1 MHKTGEMSSNDV
13 KTNDH
18 DAIVI
23 GAGVIGSAVAYE
35 LSRRGLRT
43 LCVDKLPAAGYGSTS
58 ASSAVVRLN
67 YSTEAGMALAYEGLH
82 YWKAWGDYLELDDP
96 GPLIELVRHTKLM
109 PRLEDGA
116 HFERVVSLMAKLG
129 IEHDVISADEAE
141 SRYPAIDLHRF
152 GPPAALEDVD
162 APFWAEPTARVE
174 EVLVMPLGGYV
185 SDPQLA
191 AQNLADAA
199 KAKGARFRY
208 NTEVTAILR
217 SDSGDRV
224 VGVQLSDG
232 SEVHASIVV
241 NVAGPHSPVINEMA
255 GVLDDMNIKTKP
267 MKREVFV
274 VPAPKGVDYEAE
286 GVMIGD
292 LDVGVYF
299 RPERGNNILIGS
311 TEPECDP
318 LTWIDDPD
326 AVGDALDD
334 DEHQLLVLRTSRRV
348 RDLGVPHTKKGVVS
362 SYDVSDDW
370 VPIYDRTSLDGF
382 YVAIGTSGNQFKN
395 AASAAHCVAEL
406 IMAVEAGHDHDAE
419 PLEIAG
425 RFTGLPIDM
434 ATFARNRTID
444 TESSMTVMG

>member
-1 MHKTGEMSSNDV
+1 MSQTVGMNQD
-13 KTNDH
+13 NY
-18 DAIVI
+18 DAIII
-23 GAGVIGSAVAYE
+23 GAGVIGSGVAFE
-35 LSRRGLRT
+35 LARRGLKT
-43 LCVDKLPAAGYGSTS
+43 ISVDKLPAAGYGSTS

-82 YWKAWGDYLELDDP
+82 YWNGWAEYLELDDP

-109 PRLEDGA
+109 PKLEDAA
-116 HFERVVSLMAKLG
+116 HFDRVVSLMAKLD
-129 IEHDVISADEAE
+129 IEHSVISIDEAE
-141 SRYPAIDLHRF
+141 ELFPILDLRRF
-152 GPPAALEDVD
+152 GPPAALDD
-162 APFWAEPTARVE
+162 LDNPFWGEPTSKVE
-174 EVLVMPLGGYV
+174 EILVMPLGGYV

-191 AQNLADAA
+191 AQNLAEAA
-199 KAKGARFRY
+199 KAKGAEFRF
-208 NTEVTAILR
+208 NTEVSAILR
-217 SDSGDRV
+217 SEDDGSERGRV
-224 VGVQLSDG
+224 RGVQLTDG
-232 SEVHASIVV
+232 SELLAPIVV

-255 GVLDDMNIKTKP
+255 DVLGDMNIKTRP

-274 VPAPKGVDYEAE
+274 VPAPKGVDFEAN
-286 GVMIGD
+286 GVMSGD

-299 RPERGNNILIGS
+299 RPERGNNVLIGS

-326 AVGDALDD
+326 TVGDALDD

-348 RDLGVPHTKKGVVS
+348 RDLGVPHTKRGVVS

-370 VPIYDRTSLDGF
+370 VPVYDRTSLDGF

-419 PLEIAG
+419 PLEVQG
-425 RFTGLPIDM
+425 RYTGLPIDM
-434 ATFARNRTID
+434 ATFSRLRTID

>member
-1 MHKTGEMSSNDV
+1 MGQTVGMNQD
-13 KTNDH
+13 NY
-18 DAIVI
+18 DAIII
-23 GAGVIGSAVAYE
+23 GAGVIGSGVAFE
-35 LSRRGLRT
+35 LARRGLKT
-43 LCVDKLPAAGYGSTS
+43 VSVDKLPAAGYGSTS
-58 ASSAVVRLN
+58 ASSAVIRLN

-82 YWKAWGDYLELDDP
+82 YWNAWADYLEVDDP

-109 PRLEDGA
+109 PKLEDAA

-129 IEHDVISADEAE
+129 IEHSVISIDEAE
-141 SRYPAIDLHRF
+141 ERFPILDLHRF
-152 GPPAALEDVD
+152 GPPAALDD
-162 APFWAEPTARVE
+162 LDNPFWAEPTSKVE
-174 EVLVMPLGGYV
+174 EILVMPLGGYV
-185 SDPQLA
+185 SDPLLA

-199 KAKGARFRY
+199 KAKGAEFRF
-208 NTEVTAILR
+208 NTEVSAILR
-217 SDSGDRV
+217 SDDAGSESGRV
-224 VGVQLSDG
+224 RGVQLADG
-232 SEVHASIVV
+232 SELSAPIVV

-255 GVLDDMNIKTKP
+255 GVLDDMNIKTRP

-274 VPAPKGVDYEAE
+274 VPAPKGVDFEAD
-286 GVMIGD
+286 GVMSGD
-292 LDVGVYF
+292 LDIGVYF
-299 RPERGNNILIGS
+299 RPERGNNVLIGS

-326 AVGDALDD
+326 TVGDALDD

-348 RDLGVPHTKKGVVS
+348 RDLGIPHTKRGVVS

-370 VPIYDRTSLDGF
+370 VPVYDRTSLDGF

-419 PLEIAG
+419 PLEVQG
-425 RFTGLPIDM
+425 RYTGLPIDM
-434 ATFARNRTID
+434 ATFSRLRTID

>member
-1 MHKTGEMSSNDV
+1 MS
-13 KTNDH
+13 TNADPDDEAPDSAAL

-23 GAGVIGSAVAYE
+23 GAGVIGSGVAFE
-35 LSRRGLRT
+35 LARRGLRT
-43 LCVDKLPAAGYGSTS
+43 ACVDKLPAAGYGSTS

-67 YSTEAGMALAYEGLH
+67 YSTEAGMALAFEGLH
-82 YWKAWGDYLELDDP
+82 YWKAWADYLELDDP

-116 HFERVVSLMAKLG
+116 HFDRVVALMTKLG
-129 IEHDVISADEAE
+129 IEHEVISADEAE
-141 SRYPAIDLHRF
+141 ARFPAIDLHRF
-152 GPPAALEDVD
+152 GPPATLDDVD
-162 APFWAEPTARVE
+162 APFWAEPIARVA
-174 EVLVMPLGGYV
+174 EVLVMPLSGYV

-199 KAKGARFRY
+199 KGKGAQFRY
-208 NTEVTAILR
+208 NTEVTAVLR
-217 SDSGDRV
+217 SGSQV
-224 VGVQLSDG
+224 TGVQLSDG
-232 SEVHASIVV
+232 SELRAPIVV

-255 GVLDDMNIKTKP
+255 GVLDDMNITTRP

-292 LDVGVYF
+292 LDIGVYF

-348 RDLGVPHTKKGVVS
+348 RDLGVPHTKRGVVS

-382 YVAIGTSGNQFKN
+382 YLAIGTSGNQFKN
-395 AASAAHCVAEL
+395 AASAAHCMAEL
-406 IMAVEAGHDHDAE
+406 IMAVEGGHDHDAE
-419 PLEIAG
+419 PLEVTG

-434 ATFARNRTID
+434 ATFSRKRTID